1 MSIYFD
7 IPAGT
12 YNGRAV
18 SATTVKVDR
27 GFSEENSIKVFEHK
41 AADYPLQFVKV
52 DGINERSTKITFT
65 IKNKNTSD
73 YLDILKYFE
82 SLKGCKAITLNYPD
96 ASTKKIIIVGWN
108 SSLNES
114 NYSSLQVNAELVY
127 L

>member
-1 MSIYFD
+1 MSISFD

-27 GFSEENSIKVFEHK
+27 GFSEENGIKVFTQK
-41 AADYPLQFVKV
+41 AADYPSELIKV
-52 DGINERSTKITFT
+52 DGINEKSTKLTFT
-65 IKNKNTSD
+65 LKNKDTNS

-96 ASTKKIIIVGWN
+96 TSTKKIIVTQWN
-108 SSLNES
+108 STLVES
-114 NYSSLQVNAELVY
+114 NYSSLQVTAELVY